1 MSSVTSIGTYLPR
14 WGTDAA
20 RVCGPDEDAVTLAVA
35 AGRGALRGI
44 AAGDVRRVVMVTRR
58 PPLVDGGN
66 GAALL
71 AGLGLPATTDVVE
84 QLGGGP
90 AALATLATAADG
102 TLVIGVDTEEGAG
115 AAGALT
121 GPGGAPLDPGSTL
134 ARSLPVRT
142 RDLDGVVHEYDD
154 PRLLRER
161 GSARAIGMVG
171 AAGGVTAVTGLGARE
186 AAALTGPGAPTVPTR
201 GASAPLFAI
210 ATLTEAGQGGTVL
223 ALEQASAAVAELGA
237 GAIAVH
243 HEARC
248 AAALPQVRHH
258 DGPELAIAL
267 AGYDRAFDPKLRLEA
282 ARCAACGTLSYPP
295 RVRCLECGSEEPTSA
310 IALPRH
316 GEVYTTTTIRIPV
329 PSLATPY
336 SLAIVELGDTEVRLL
351 AHVTGTPPGVVRI
364 GDHGTLEF
372 RLVAVRSG
380 VPDYGYAFLPDDIDD
395 PTEKTENTANEE
407 VGP

>member
-1 MSSVTSIGTYLPR
+1 MSSVRSIGTYLPR

-44 AAGDVRRVVMVTRR
+44 APADVRRVVMVTRR

-71 AGLGLPATTDVVE
+71 AGLGLPAATDVVE

-90 AALATLATAADG
+90 APLATLAAAADG
-102 TLVIGVDTEEGAG
+102 TLVIGVDTEDGAG

-121 GPGGAPLDPGSTL
+121 GPGGARLEPGATL

-142 RDLDGVVHEYDD
+142 RDLDGVVHDYDD
-154 PRLLRER
+154 PRLLRVR
-161 GSARAIGMVG
+161 GSARAIEMVG
-171 AAGGVTAVTGLGARE
+171 APGGVAAVTGLGARD
-186 AAALTGPGAPTVPTR
+186 AAALTSPGAPSVPTS

-210 ATLTEAGQGGTVL
+210 AALAEADSGGTVL
-223 ALEQASAAVAELGA
+223 ALEQASASVAELGA
-237 GAIAVH
+237 GGIAVH
-243 HEARC
+243 LDARR
-248 AAALPQVRHH
+248 AAPLPQLRHH
-258 DGPELAIAL
+258 DGPDIAIAL

-282 ARCAACGTLSYPP
+282 ARCPACGTLSYPP
-295 RVRCLECGSEEPTSA
+295 RLRCLECGSEEPTSA
-310 IALPRH
+310 VELPRH
-316 GEVYTTTTIRIPV
+316 GEVYTTTTIRVPV

-336 SLAIVELGDTEVRLL
+336 SLAIVELGETGVRLL
-351 AHVTGTPPGVVRI
+351 VQVTGTPPGVVGI
-364 GDHGTLEF
+364 GDHGTLVF

-380 VPDYGYAFLPDDIDD
+380 VPDYGYAFLPDEIDD
-395 PTEKTENTANEE
+395 PTVNTANKE